1 MKCHSA
7 PVELRVALFCAERA
21 VVASGHASQTG
32 ATRRFLMLRSSVM
45 FHSVEIGKASG
56 LATRGDRSRDQAFS
70 AFVSGDGDL
79 VGLVAFALHERQFA
93 EWRAEMARACGRP
106 PTEDEIH
113 AHGLG
118 ETTPRRIAAYRF
130 IAHESLQGRGSHNSA
145 RAAYCDDPEFELF
158 CASEHD
164 FVGVVA
170 YAIHEQQ
177 VREWR
182 EAIRSAYGRA
192 PTSDEERAHRISE
205 TSPRRILAYRFLAG
219 ERLAGRGPD
228 LTPGVSKVS
237 FIVRAL
243 GRDARSR
250 EGKSRLWR
258 NWGFRFGRA

>member
-1 MKCHSA
+1 
-7 PVELRVALFCAERA
+7 
-21 VVASGHASQTG
+21 
-32 ATRRFLMLRSSVM
+32 M
-45 FHSVEIGKASG
+45 FHSVEIGQASG
-56 LATRGDRSRDQAFS
+56 LTTRGDRSRDQAFPI
-70 AFVSGDGDL
+70 FVSSDDDL

-106 PTEDEIH
+106 PTEEEIH
-113 AHGLG
+113 AHRLG

-130 IAHESLQGRGSHNSA
+130 LARENLEGRGSHNSK
-145 RAAYCDDPEFELF
+145 RATYCDDPLFELF

-177 VREWR
+177 AREWR
-182 EAIRSAYGRA
+182 EAIRRAYGRA
-192 PTSDEERAHRISE
+192 PTSDEERAHRVSE
-205 TSPRRILAYRFLAG
+205 TTPRRILAYRFLAG

-243 GRDARSR
+243 GRAAPHRD
-250 EGKSRLWR
+250 GKSRLWR